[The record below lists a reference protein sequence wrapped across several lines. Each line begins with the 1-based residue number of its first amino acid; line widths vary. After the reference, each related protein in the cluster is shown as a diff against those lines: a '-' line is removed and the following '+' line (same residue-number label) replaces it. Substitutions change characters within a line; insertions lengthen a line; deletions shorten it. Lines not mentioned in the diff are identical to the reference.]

1 MKNNKE
7 NQPCMVSIVCD
18 VYNHEPYLRDCLEGF
33 VKQVVDFPYEIIIH
47 DDCSTDKSAEIIK
60 EYVAKYPHL
69 FKPFYQ
75 KVNQYSQGVS
85 IWGALQFP
93 RAEGKYIA
101 ICEGDDYWTDSH
113 KLQKQIEILEADSS
127 LMCCCTDQSIVDK
140 HGNILKEKNG
150 NVVVGSKQ
158 GRYNLR
164 DFFRDQHQYPTLSMV
179 FRNTNMGEV
188 LKKFAHTRNKFLG
201 DWTLWIIL
209 LCYGDMYYLDVVTCA
224 YRINPTS
231 ITHTVNRVERA
242 KASREIC
249 RRVADIL
256 PEEYSDI
263 AADLRK
269 TNWVWI
275 SLIFAYKAEKR
286 YFGMLG
292 SFIMAAILCP
302 KSLWRTIKGALT
314 KRKNK

>member
-1 MKNNKE
+1 MTKMRPVVYVK
-7 NQPCMVSIVCD
+7 VLA
-18 VYNHEPYLRDCLEGF
+18 YNHAPYISQCLDGI
-33 VKQVVDFPYEIIIH
+33 VMQRTNFPFIAIVHDDASNDKTPEII
-47 DDCSTDKSAEIIK
+47 SEYGKNYPEIIK
-60 EYVAKYPHL
+60 PILSKTN
-69 FKPFYQ
+69 K
-75 KVNQYSQGVS
+75 YSQGILDDFLHEQCNYADYV
-85 IWGALQFP
+85 
-93 RAEGKYIA
+93 A
-101 ICEGDDYWTDSH
+101 ICEGDDFWTDPY
-113 KLQKQIEILEADSS
+113 KLQKQIDILEADPE
-127 LMCCCTDQSIVDK
+127 LMGCCTDKSIVDNHSVTIK
-140 HGNILKEKNG
+140 PKCG
-150 NVVVGSKQ
+150 NVVKDNIS

-164 DFFRDQHQYPTLSMV
+164 DFFRDQHQYPTLSV
-179 FRNTNMGEV
+179 VYRNAHKEAVRAKHLYTTNP
-188 LKKFAHTRNKFLG
+188 FLG
-201 DWTLWIIL
+201 DWTFWIIL
-209 LCYGDMYYLDVVTCA
+209 LCYGDMYYLDEVTCA

-249 RRVADIL
+249 RKVADIL

-292 SFIMAAILCP
+292 SFIMAATLCP
-302 KSLWRTIKGALT
+302 KSLWKTIRESLY